1 MLPANSH
8 NLQGIGAA
16 FYDLD
21 GTILDLTYISQRTIA
36 AMEAVHA
43 AGCVNVISTGR
54 NFPIVP
60 DVVKLPCI
68 DYYITVNGGQ
78 ILDADGNH
86 LLSKAIPRTM
96 ALELTHWLHSRG
108 AGLNAL
114 TSTGAYFENRL
125 VSYMTQAVHRIDS
138 ESTLSDEGLSDEI
151 TSQPNRFTVEDIKPQ
166 ILAVDDKTNFVEKM
180 GACFDTATDLACN
193 VAELEKRG
201 DLQIATVTP
210 TEIEITLKGVEKGS
224 GIEWIRKKLGFNMS
238 QLVAFGDSG
247 NDLPMVPYVGTFV
260 AVDNASDE
268 VKAQATCIV
277 DSMWEDGVAKWLE
290 HALKGKWYEV

>member
-8 NLQGIGAA
+8 NPQGIGAA

-21 GTILDLTYISQRTIA
+21 GTILDLTRVSKRTIA

-43 AGCVNVISTGR
+43 AGCANVISTGR
-54 NFPIVP
+54 NLPIVP
-60 DVVKLPCI
+60 DVVKLPCV

-78 ILDADGNH
+78 ILDANGNH
-86 LLSKAIPRTM
+86 LLSKAIPRNM
-96 ALELTHWLHSRG
+96 ALELAHWLHSRG
-108 AGLNAL
+108 AGLNVL

-125 VSYMTQAVHRIDS
+125 VSYMTQAVHRTDS
-138 ESTLSDEGLSDEI
+138 DSTLSDEGLSDEI
-151 TSQPNRFTVEDIKPQ
+151 TSLPNRFTIEDIEPQ

-180 GACFDTATDLACN
+180 GACFDTAKDLARD
-193 VAELEKRG
+193 VTELEKRG

-224 GIEWIRKKLGFNMS
+224 GIEWIRKELGLDKA

-247 NDLPMVPYVGTFV
+247 NDLPMVPYVGIFV
-260 AVDNASDE
+260 AVGNASDE

-290 HALKGKWYEV
+290 HALKGEWYEV